1 MQYANVPEQLKAFPR
16 WVTYKIEH
24 KDGRKTKIPYNPNTG
39 ERAKAG
45 QPQTWGR
52 FEEAVAALNTGKYDG
67 IGFEF
72 HKDGFVGIDF
82 DNCIENGVLNEWVS
96 TWVAR
101 FNSYV
106 EYSPSGTGLHIICEG
121 ELPGKAIKRPE
132 AEMYDCGRFFTVTG
146 KEYGLTRPLREA
158 QEAINALYEEITPKK
173 QNKPVQTST
182 TAVSLED
189 SKLLEIAEKA
199 KNGSTF
205 TKLYQGDWQGLYKS
219 QSEADIALC
228 NMLAFYTG
236 KDHMQMDRLFRSS
249 GLMRDKWDRKQNG
262 TTYGAITIQN
272 SIDCC
277 TEVYNPRKSPQEVF
291 NVSIGDDDKTKHVL
305 DTIPAEVL
313 QVKEIPDITFVVVD
327 MIPQGLSL
335 LASPPKYGK
344 SWFVLDLCLSVA
356 AGESFLNHQTVKK
369 GCLYL
374 ALEDSERR
382 LKDRM
387 NKVLAG
393 KRAPQNFDYAISA
406 LDIGNGL
413 MEQLE
418 HYMKSHKETGLIVID
433 TLQKVRSPSSGK
445 ENQYSADYRE
455 TACLKRFADRHN
467 ICLLLVHHLRKMS
480 DDTDP
485 FNRISGTNG
494 IMGAVD
500 TAMVLSREKR
510 EDTKTTLSITGRD
523 IESSETI
530 LEFDKNQYKWCVMG
544 DSATV
549 RAQQAFQDYNNNPIV
564 ITIKT
569 LLMQNPTGWGGTMSD
584 LLEAG
589 KAICNISLA
598 DSPRGLTSKI
608 EALDKQLYDYDSI
621 THDRIKHGNAGYKH
635 KFFYNHSYTI
645 GVKQPNFVTF
655 QELSNIN

>member
-52 FEEAVAALNTGKYDG
+52 FEEAVSALNTGKYDG

-96 TWVAR
+96 SWVAR

-106 EYSPSGTGLHIICEG
+106 EYSPSGTGVHIICEG

-564 ITIKT
+564 MTIKK
-569 LLMQNPTGWGGTMSD
+569 LLMQSPAGWSGTMQD

-589 KAICNISLA
+589 KVLCNTYL
-598 DSPRGLTSKI
+598 DYTTRGLSSKVKS
-608 EALDKQLYDYDSI
+608 LDKQLYDYDNIIHS
-621 THDRIKHGNAGYKH
+621 RVKHGTGGGKH
-635 KFFYNHSYTI
+635 KFYYNNYTVHI
-645 GVKQPNFVTF
+645 EQPKNISF
-655 QELSNIN
+655 QEPSNIN

>member
-52 FEEAVAALNTGKYDG
+52 FEEAVSALNTGKYGG

-106 EYSPSGTGLHIICEG
+106 EYSPSGTGIHIICEG
-121 ELPGKAIKRPE
+121 KLPDKAIKRPE

-291 NVSIGDDDKTKHVL
+291 SVSIGGDDKTKHVL

-387 NKVLAG
+387 NKVLSG

-418 HYMKSHKETGLIVID
+418 NYVISHKETGLIVID

-530 LEFDKNQYKWCVMG
+530 LEFDKNQYKWCVLG

-598 DSPRGLTSKI
+598 DSPQGLSLKVK
-608 EALDKQLYDYDSI
+608 ALDKQIYDYDNI
-621 THDRIKHGNAGYKH
+621 IHVRVKNGTGGGKHRWYYSHNVD
-635 KFFYNHSYTI
+635 
-645 GVKQPNFVTF
+645 VKQPEFVTF
-655 QELSNIN
+655 QELSNMN

>member
-45 QPQTWGR
+45 QPRTWGR
-52 FEEAVAALNTGKYDG
+52 FEEAVSALNTGKYDG

-96 TWVAR
+96 SWVAR

-106 EYSPSGTGLHIICEG
+106 EYSPSGTGVHIICEG

-564 ITIKT
+564 MTIKK
-569 LLMQNPTGWGGTMSD
+569 LLMQSPAGWSGTMQD

-589 KAICNISLA
+589 KVLCNTYL
-598 DSPRGLTSKI
+598 DYTTRGLSSKVKS
-608 EALDKQLYDYDSI
+608 LDKQLYDYDNIIHS
-621 THDRIKHGNAGYKH
+621 RVKHGTGGGKH
-635 KFFYNHSYTI
+635 KFYYNNYTVHI
-645 GVKQPNFVTF
+645 EQPKNISF
-655 QELSNIN
+655 QEPSNIN